1 MSTFRTKKE
10 SFAKSPEATLED
22 EEFNFVTKNL
32 NKPKFILKLTMKY
45 TVSLVSCAQ
54 IGA

>member
-32 NKPKFILKLTMKY
+32 NKPKHKDYKTDCKLNIMYFVIFKN
-45 TVSLVSCAQ
+45 
-54 IGA
+54 